1 MTESLSTPDR
11 LLDAAA
17 RLFAERGIDNVS
29 VAEIV
34 RAADQRNPS
43 AVRYHFGTATDLL
56 EAIMARHVPAIAGR
70 RRELIDEARH
80 QGDRDRVSAAAAIVL
95 PVTDLAQRGW
105 RERAYLRIGSEMTG
119 ALERYPARIQELLA
133 RTEGDEAWELLR
145 ERCPEVPTDLWRVRR
160 ELCIVFVGRAAA
172 DWARL
177 LDGPDGDTGD
187 GVLPADRFA
196 ENLIEMV
203 LGAMTAPH
211 ADIDDR

>member
-1 MTESLSTPDR
+1 M
-11 LLDAAA
+11 
-17 RLFAERGIDNVS
+17 
-29 VAEIV
+29 
-34 RAADQRNPS
+34 PS
-43 AVRYHFGTATDLL
+43 SAT
-56 EAIMARHVPAIAGR
+56 RP
-70 RRELIDEARH
+70 
-80 QGDRDRVSAAAAIVL
+80 
-95 PVTDLAQRGW
+95 
-105 RERAYLRIGSEMTG
+105 
-119 ALERYPARIQELLA
+119 RIQELLA

-177 LDGPDGDTGD
+177 LDSPDGDTGD

-211 ADIDDR
+211 AAIDDR